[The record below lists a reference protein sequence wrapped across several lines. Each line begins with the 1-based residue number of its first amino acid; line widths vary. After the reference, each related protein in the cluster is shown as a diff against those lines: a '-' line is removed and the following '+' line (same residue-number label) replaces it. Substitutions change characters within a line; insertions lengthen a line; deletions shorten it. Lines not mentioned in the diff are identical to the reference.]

1 MLFRDKE
8 NLVTDHIVIDNEKI
22 PESNSTKFL
31 GLWMDN
37 NLNWKRHT
45 LILINKIKRNTTLI
59 RNTKNIF
66 NKDTLK
72 LIYYTYI
79 HSHIT
84 YGLNMWGGM
93 VTKEVLS
100 KIQKVQNSCLSMIQ
114 QKQKIA
120 LTAKKEK
127 ILNISSL
134 VQLEHLKLGYR
145 MLHNTLPPKITSLL
159 STDQN
164 NNSLEKSHKYNTRNK
179 NKPNLPQIKN
189 KNYRNSFLYQ
199 SNKEIML
206 LPQKIITLPTK
217 TSFIKSVKTLLMDAT
232 T

>member
-1 MLFRDKE
+1 MKDPPDCSRISCLKNWWCLETDLAILIDWFKANKLTLNVNETVYMLFRDKE

-22 PESNSTKFL
+22 PVNNSTKFL
-31 GLWMDN
+31 GLWMGN

-45 LILINKIKRNTTLI
+45 SILINKIKRNTTLI

-72 LIYYTYI
+72 LIYYTHI

-93 VTKEVLS
+93 VTKEVMN

-127 ILNISSL
+127 ILNISSP
-134 VQLEHLKLGYR
+134 VWLEHLKLGCYI
-145 MLHNTLPPKITSLL
+145 TL
-159 STDQN
+159 
-164 NNSLEKSHKYNTRNK
+164 
-179 NKPNLPQIKN
+179 
-189 KNYRNSFLYQ
+189 F
-199 SNKEIML
+199 
-206 LPQKIITLPTK
+206 PQK
-217 TSFIKSVKTLLMDAT
+217 
-232 T
+232 